1 MLPRCGGPSSTTTA
15 VVCPLRRMLCLRF
28 GLGAASFCW
37 LPHGRGAGWPPRSP
51 APCAVR
57 AVGRCGRVGGLSVA
71 EASTLEMPLRV
82 AARLESPALFLVVL
96 VALIRRGRVP
106 RASSPCLFPG
116 PILLLALWWPQPRG
130 AQVLRRHRL
139 RSGERALW
147 TSALLVAALCW
158 SEPWAD
164 ALGASPWCCRALVLL
179 CRHRS
184 LRAAAVG

>member
-1 MLPRCGGPSSTTTA
+1 MVWMGAWYARSAACSVSDSALAR
-15 VVCPLRRMLCLRF
+15 PLSVGRPTDAARA
-28 GLGAASFCW
+28 GLHAF
-37 LPHGRGAGWPPRSP
+37 LLAG
-51 APCAVR
+51 AVR

-116 PILLLALWWPQPRG
+116 PVLLLALWWPQPRG

-147 TSALLVAALCW
+147 TSALLVG
-158 SEPWAD
+158 
-164 ALGASPWCCRALVLL
+164 ALGRCFGGVTLVLPCFGVALPTPLAPSCCRRLTL
-179 CRHRS
+179 R
-184 LRAAAVG
+184 RAAVISFP